1 MRSPAPTPATRVART
16 VTANRASNP
25 GATSAT
31 HTPARPTAHC
41 GTPDADTG
49 THTIDNRLA
58 HRARTI
64 GLASQ
69 PADTTT
75 HPAHSTAARSIAAHK
90 PLRTAP
96 QRRPL

>member
-31 HTPARPTAHC
+31 PPPARPTAHC
-41 GTPDADTG
+41 GTPD
-49 THTIDNRLA
+49 
-58 HRARTI
+58 
-64 GLASQ
+64 
-69 PADTTT
+69 ADTTT